1 MRRFVYPVNIT
12 SSSPSDKVES
22 LSFDDYDEIVS
33 VAWVGKSDSNLDVE
47 FRTHN
52 GKKPIVDLVPI
63 EFLKLGSDRA
73 ELELNQHIENNQI
86 KIKFSHSGGVVK
98 GSFVFTMEK

>member
-1 MRRFVYPVNIT
+1 LRRFVYPVNLT
-12 SSSPSDKVES
+12 SLDSSDKTES
-22 LSFDDYDEIVS
+22 LSFDDYNKIAS

-47 FRTHN
+47 LRTHN

-73 ELELNQHIENNQI
+73 ELELDQTIENNQI
-86 KIKFSHSGGVVK
+86 KIKLSHDGGVVK
-98 GSFVFTMEK
+98 GSLVFTMEK